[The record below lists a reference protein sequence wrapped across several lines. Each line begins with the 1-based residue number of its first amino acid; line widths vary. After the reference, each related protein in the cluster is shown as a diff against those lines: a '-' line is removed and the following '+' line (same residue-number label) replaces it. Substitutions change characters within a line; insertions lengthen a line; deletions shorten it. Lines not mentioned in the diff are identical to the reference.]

1 MCGLLV
7 CCRFLE
13 LVRKLLD
20 GNLIRTV
27 EQLGETLYTDL
38 CLNFRD
44 VAVVGGGRPGQPLLC
59 EVALKM
65 VCAAAHKV
73 YLRKAIAAAKVEA
86 PAPVAPGAALGT
98 FRDFGSV
105 EDVQYVSN
113 CVFEN
118 LLPWMPCVFACR
130 LQLAMANLLG
140 SAKKKAAS
148 VDLGDRMQ
156 ATGLDQLFP
165 VDSWPDIV
173 VVRALVAF
181 DVCTA

>member
-86 PAPVAPGAALGT
+86 PAPLAAGAAPGT
-98 FRDFGSV
+98 SFRDFASA
-105 EDVQYVSN
+105 EDVQ
-113 CVFEN
+113 
-118 LLPWMPCVFACR
+118 
-130 LQLAMANLLG
+130 
-140 SAKKKAAS
+140 
-148 VDLGDRMQ
+148 
-156 ATGLDQLFP
+156 
-165 VDSWPDIV
+165 
-173 VVRALVAF
+173 
-181 DVCTA
+181 

>member
-13 LVRKLLD
+13 LVRKILD

-44 VAVVGGGRPGQPLLC
+44 VAVVGGGRPSQPLLC

-86 PAPVAPGAALGT
+86 PAPVAHGAALGT
-98 FRDFGSV
+98 FRDFGSA
-105 EDVQYVSN
+105 EDVQCVSG
-113 CVFEN
+113 CVLKIFCCGCRVC
-118 LLPWMPCVFACR
+118 LRAGCSWQWQTCWGQQRRKLPQWTLVIGCR
-130 LQLAMANLLG
+130 LLAW
-140 SAKKKAAS
+140 
-148 VDLGDRMQ
+148 
-156 ATGLDQLFP
+156 TGYFLWIHGLTL
-165 VDSWPDIV
+165 SW
-173 VVRALVAF
+173 
-181 DVCTA
+181 